1 MNAETNFTQSTRF
14 WAVLI
19 FPTDKMS
26 IDSDTGPKCR
36 HFSQSC
42 PVKVTEIDSGIE

>member
-26 IDSDTGPKCR
+26 IDSDTRTLGQNADIFLSRAMSK
-36 HFSQSC
+36 
-42 PVKVTEIDSGIE
+42 

>member
-26 IDSDTGPKCR
+26 IDSDTGPKMQTF
-36 HFSQSC
+36 FSVVPCQS
-42 PVKVTEIDSGIE
+42 DRNRLRN